1 MVKKRQKK
9 IKKSQENARWA
20 KVIGGIGIALIIMF
34 LLFTKVSQEPPSKN
48 GAVTKTEPR
57 SNLFL
62 GIYPVLDKPSTHQ
75 PGKVR
80 ITEFLSFYCGN
91 CYRFNGYKKHLK
103 EKYGERLEI
112 ELRPI
117 YWGKQS
123 VKPPKA
129 YVIALRAGKGEEMKD
144 AIFKAR
150 FVDGRDIG
158 DVKVLE
164 EIASG
169 IGLSRED
176 IAAIGSGAANNEVL
190 ENIRLAQEYGVEET
204 PTLILDGNIKVTPHE
219 TGDDVAK
226 MDENLDKIIG
236 GILRQ

>member
-1 MVKKRQKK
+1 MVKRRQKK
-9 IKKSQENARWA
+9 VKKSQENARWA
-20 KVIGGIGIALIIMF
+20 KVIGGIGIALIIML

-48 GAVTKTEPR
+48 AAVMKTEPE

-103 EKYGERLEI
+103 EKYGGRLEI
-112 ELRPI
+112 ELKPI

-123 VKPPKA
+123 VKPAEA
-129 YVIALRAGKGEEMKD
+129 YVISLRAGKGEEMKD
-144 AIFKAR
+144 ALFKAK
-150 FVDGRDIG
+150 FEDGRNIG
-158 DVKVLE
+158 DMKVLE
-164 EIASG
+164 EIASS

-176 IAAIGSGAANNEVL
+176 IAMIRSGEANNIVL

-204 PTLILDGNIKVTPHE
+204 PTLILNGNIKVTPHE
-219 TGDDVAK
+219 TGDDVTR
-226 MDENLDKIIG
+226 MSENLDR
-236 GILRQ
+236 GIKSLLK